1 MSKALAWI
9 RKSKGDD
16 DDVGLKD
23 QRELV
28 RGLAKDIADEVEV
41 LDLGI
46 HTGFSTMTRDDQAG
60 LLDQNERVQ
69 ECVGELEAGEYS
81 HLVAWDDRRICRGEY
96 FSVIQYAATQGDVEF
111 VYVGDVNEDDL
122 TFDLKR
128 RIERDTKEE
137 EIEKSRRAI
146 ERRKEQG
153 YDHGRP
159 RFGMTYNDAGHYQVP
174 GEDFDTV
181 LDIFRHDRNGKSRRE
196 IAEATE
202 IPLGTIQNV
211 LDRRDWYAEREKMS
225 KSCSIESSILAI
237 EDRTG

>member
-1 MSKALAWI
+1 MNRALAWI
-9 RKSKGDD
+9 RKSKGKES
-16 DDVGLKD
+16 DVGLEE

-28 RGLAKDIADEVEV
+28 RTLAVDLADEVEI
-41 LDLGI
+41 LDLGV
-46 HTGFSTMTRDDQAG
+46 HTGFSTMTRDDPAG

-69 ECVGELEAGEYS
+69 ERVSELEAGEYS
-81 HLVAWDDRRICRGEY
+81 HLVAWDDRRICRDEY
-96 FSVIQYAATQGDVEF
+96 FSVIQYAAEQGNAEI

-146 ERRKEQG
+146 ERRMEQG

-159 RFGMTYNDAGHYQVP
+159 RFGMTYDADGEYQVP

-181 LDIFRHDRNGKSRRE
+181 LEIFRLNNKGKSRRE
-196 IAEATE
+196 ISDAVYV
-202 IPLGTIQNV
+202 PLSTVQNV
-211 LDRRDWYAEREKMS
+211 LNRQEWYVERGKIT
-225 KSCSIESSILAI
+225 KSQLLVEMD
-237 EDRTG
+237 E

>member
-9 RKSKGDD
+9 RKSKGDESD
-16 DDVGLKD
+16 IGLKE

-28 RGLAKDIADEVEV
+28 QTLANDVSDEIEV

-46 HTGFSTMTRDDQAG
+46 HTGFSTMTRDDPAG
-60 LLDQNERVQ
+60 LLDQNESVQ
-69 ECVGELEAGEYS
+69 KHVNELQAGQYS
-81 HLVAWDDRRICRGEY
+81 HLVALDDRRICRDEY
-96 FSVIQYAATQGDVEF
+96 FSVIQYAATQGDAEI

-159 RFGMTYNDAGHYQVP
+159 RFGMTYDADGHYQVP
-174 GEDFDTV
+174 GEEFNTV
-181 LDIFRHDRNGKSRRE
+181 LKIFQLDNAGDSRRE
-196 IAEATE
+196 IADTVGV
-202 IPLGTIQNV
+202 PTSTVQNV
-211 LDRRDWYAEREKMS
+211 LDRREWYTERGKM
-225 KSCSIESSILAI
+225 AN
-237 EDRTG
+237 T

>member
-16 DDVGLKD
+16 DDVGLED

-28 RGLAKDIADEVEV
+28 RGLAKDVADEMEV

-46 HTGFSTMTRDDQAG
+46 HTGFSTMTRDDPAG

-81 HLVAWDDRRICRGEY
+81 HLVAWDDRRICRDEF
-96 FSVIQYAATQGDVEF
+96 FSVIQYAATQGDAEI

-153 YDHGRP
+153 YDHGRL
-159 RFGMTYNDAGHYQVP
+159 RFGMTYDANGHYQVP
-174 GEDFDTV
+174 GDDFDTV
-181 LDIFRHDRNGKSRRE
+181 HEIFRLYRNEKIRRE
-196 IAEATE
+196 IAKSVDV
-202 IPLGTIQNV
+202 PLGTVQNV
-211 LDRRDWYAEREKMS
+211 LDRHDWYLERENMAES
-225 KSCSIESSILAI
+225 ESSGIPG
-237 EDRTG
+237 R

>member
-9 RKSKGDD
+9 RKSKGDESD
-16 DDVGLKD
+16 IGLKE

-28 RGLAKDIADEVEV
+28 RALANDVADEVEV

-46 HTGFSTMTRDDQAG
+46 HTGFSTMTRDDPAG

-69 ECVGELEAGEYS
+69 ERVGELEAGEYS
-81 HLVAWDDRRICRGEY
+81 HLVAWDDRRICRDEY
-96 FSVIQYAATQGDVEF
+96 FSVVQYAATQGDTEI

-159 RFGMTYNDAGHYQVP
+159 RFGMTYDDAGHYQVP

-181 LDIFRHDRNGKSRRE
+181 LEILRHDRNGKSRRE
-196 IAEATE
+196 IADSVE
-202 IPLGTIQNV
+202 IPLGTVQNV
-211 LDRRDWYAEREKMS
+211 LDRRKWYVERGNMNEGGSMCIDS
-225 KSCSIESSILAI
+225 K
-237 EDRTG
+237 

>member
-16 DDVGLKD
+16 SDVGLEH

-28 RGLAKDIADEVEV
+28 RALAEDIASEVDV

-46 HTGFSTMTRDDQAG
+46 HTGFSTMTRNDPAG

-69 ECVGELEAGEYS
+69 SRVNELETGTYS
-81 HLVAWDDRRICRGEY
+81 YLVAWDDRRICRDEY
-96 FSVIQYAATQGDVEF
+96 FSVIQYAAKQGNTEI
-111 VYVGDVNEDDL
+111 VYIGDVNDDDL

-137 EIEKSRRAI
+137 EIKKSRQAV
-146 ERRKEQG
+146 ERRRERG

-159 RFGMTYNDAGHYQVP
+159 RFGMTYDADGHYQIP

-181 LDIFRHDRNGKSRRE
+181 LDIFQYDQNGMSRRE
-196 IAEATE
+196 IAEE
-202 IPLGTIQNV
+202 VDVPLGTVQNV
-211 LDRRDWYAEREKMS
+211 LDRQQWYVERSNMS
-225 KSCSIESSILAI
+225 ESDSAKIL
-237 EDRTG
+237 D

>member
-9 RKSKGDD
+9 RKSKGDESD
-16 DDVGLKD
+16 IGLKE

-28 RGLAKDIADEVEV
+28 RTLANDVADEVEV

-46 HTGFSTMTRDDQAG
+46 HTGFSTMTRDDPAG
-60 LLDQNERVQ
+60 LLDQNESVQ
-69 ECVGELEAGEYS
+69 ERVNELQAGQYS
-81 HLVAWDDRRICRGEY
+81 HLVALDDRRICRDEY
-96 FSVIQYAATQGDVEF
+96 FSVIQYAATQGDAEI

-137 EIEKSRRAI
+137 EIEKSQRAI
-146 ERRKEQG
+146 ERRKEHG

-159 RFGMTYNDAGHYQVP
+159 RFGMTYDADGHYQVP

-181 LDIFRHDRNGKSRRE
+181 LEIFQLDNAGDSRRE
-196 IAEATE
+196 IADAVGVPTS
-202 IPLGTIQNV
+202 TVQNV
-211 LDRRDWYAEREKMS
+211 LDRREWYAERGKMT
-225 KSCSIESSILAI
+225 K
-237 EDRTG
+237 

>member
-16 DDVGLKD
+16 DDIGLED

-28 RGLAKDIADEVEV
+28 RDLAEDIADHVEV

-46 HTGFSTMTRDDQAG
+46 HTGFSSMTRDDPAG

-69 ECVGELEAGEYS
+69 DCVGRLEAGKYS
-81 HLVAWDDRRICRGEY
+81 HLVAWDDRRICRDEY
-96 FSVIQYAATQGDVEF
+96 FSVIQYAATQGDAEI
-111 VYVGDVNEDDL
+111 VYVGEVNEDDL

-137 EIEKSRRAI
+137 EIKKSRRAI
-146 ERRKEQG
+146 KRRKERG

-159 RFGMTYNDAGHYQVP
+159 RFGMTYDDAGHYQVP
-174 GEDFDTV
+174 SDEFDTV
-181 LDIFRHDRNGKSRRE
+181 LEIFQLDNAGESRRE
-196 IAEATE
+196 IADTVDVPVA
-202 IPLGTIQNV
+202 TIQNV
-211 LDRRDWYAEREKMS
+211 LNRREWYLAREQTAE
-225 KSCSIESSILAI
+225 I
-237 EDRTG
+237 

>member
-16 DDVGLKD
+16 DDIGLED

-28 RGLAKDIADEVEV
+28 RDLAEDIADHVEV

-46 HTGFSTMTRDDQAG
+46 HTGFSSMTRDDPAG

-69 ECVGELEAGEYS
+69 DCVGRLEAGEYS
-81 HLVAWDDRRICRGEY
+81 HLVAWDDRRICRDEY
-96 FSVIQYAATQGDVEF
+96 FSVIQYAATQGDAEI
-111 VYVGDVNEDDL
+111 VYVGEVNEDDL

-137 EIEKSRRAI
+137 EIKKSRRAI
-146 ERRKEQG
+146 KRRKERG

-159 RFGMTYNDAGHYQVP
+159 RFGMTYDDAGHYQVP
-174 GEDFDTV
+174 SDEYDTV
-181 LDIFRHDRNGKSRRE
+181 LEIFQLDSAGESRRE
-196 IAEATE
+196 IAGTVDVPVA
-202 IPLGTIQNV
+202 TIQNV
-211 LDRRDWYAEREKMS
+211 LNRREWYLAREQTAE
-225 KSCSIESSILAI
+225 I
-237 EDRTG
+237 

>member
-9 RKSKGDD
+9 RKSKGDESD
-16 DDVGLKD
+16 IGLKE

-28 RGLAKDIADEVEV
+28 RTLANDVADEVEV

-46 HTGFSTMTRDDQAG
+46 HTGFSTMTRDDPAG
-60 LLDQNERVQ
+60 LLDQNESVQ
-69 ECVGELEAGEYS
+69 ERVNELQAGQYS
-81 HLVAWDDRRICRGEY
+81 HLVALDDRRICRDEY
-96 FSVIQYAATQGDVEF
+96 FSVIQYAATQGDAEI

-137 EIEKSRRAI
+137 EIEKSQRAI
-146 ERRKEQG
+146 ERRKEHG

-159 RFGMTYNDAGHYQVP
+159 RFGMTYDADGHYQVP

-181 LDIFRHDRNGKSRRE
+181 LEIFQLDNAGDSRRE
-196 IAEATE
+196 IADAVGVPTS
-202 IPLGTIQNV
+202 TVQNV
-211 LDRRDWYAEREKMS
+211 LDRREWYAERGKM
-225 KSCSIESSILAI
+225 
-237 EDRTG
+237 TNT

>member
-16 DDVGLKD
+16 DDIGLED

-28 RGLAKDIADEVEV
+28 RDLAEDIADHVEV

-46 HTGFSTMTRDDQAG
+46 HTGFSSMTRDDPAG

-69 ECVGELEAGEYS
+69 DCVGRLEAGEYS
-81 HLVAWDDRRICRGEY
+81 HLVAWDDRRICRDEY
-96 FSVIQYAATQGDVEF
+96 FSVIQYAATQGDAEI
-111 VYVGDVNEDDL
+111 VYVGEVNEDDL

-137 EIEKSRRAI
+137 EIKKSRRAI
-146 ERRKEQG
+146 KRRKERG

-159 RFGMTYNDAGHYQVP
+159 RFGMTYDDAGHYQVP
-174 GEDFDTV
+174 SDEFDTV
-181 LDIFRHDRNGKSRRE
+181 LEIFQLDNAGESRRE
-196 IAEATE
+196 IADTVDVPVA
-202 IPLGTIQNV
+202 TIQNV
-211 LDRRDWYAEREKMS
+211 LNRREWYLAREQTAE
-225 KSCSIESSILAI
+225 I
-237 EDRTG
+237 

>member
-16 DDVGLKD
+16 GDIGLED

-28 RGLAKDIADEVEV
+28 RDLADDIADHVEV

-46 HTGFSTMTRDDQAG
+46 HTGFSSMTRDDPAG

-69 ECVGELEAGEYS
+69 DCVGRLEAGEYS
-81 HLVAWDDRRICRGEY
+81 HLVAWDDRRICRDEY
-96 FSVIQYAATQGDVEF
+96 FSVIQYAATQGDAEI
-111 VYVGDVNEDDL
+111 VYVGEVNEDDL

-137 EIEKSRRAI
+137 EIKKSRQAI
-146 ERRKEQG
+146 KRRKERG

-159 RFGMTYNDAGHYQVP
+159 RFGMTYDDAGHYQVP
-174 GEDFDTV
+174 SDEFDTV
-181 LDIFRHDRNGKSRRE
+181 LEIFQLDNAGESRRE
-196 IAEATE
+196 IADTVEVPVA
-202 IPLGTIQNV
+202 TIQNV
-211 LDRRDWYAEREKMS
+211 LNRREWYVEREQTAE
-225 KSCSIESSILAI
+225 I
-237 EDRTG
+237 

>member
-16 DDVGLKD
+16 DDIGLED

-28 RGLAKDIADEVEV
+28 RRLAEDIADHVEV

-46 HTGFSTMTRDDQAG
+46 HTGFSSMTRDDPAG

-69 ECVGELEAGEYS
+69 DCVGRLEAGEYS
-81 HLVAWDDRRICRGEY
+81 HLVAWDDRRICRDEY
-96 FSVIQYAATQGDVEF
+96 FSVIQYAATQGDAEI
-111 VYVGDVNEDDL
+111 VYVGEVNEDDL

-137 EIEKSRRAI
+137 EIKKSRRAI
-146 ERRKEQG
+146 KRRKERG

-159 RFGMTYNDAGHYQVP
+159 RFGMTYDDAGHYQVP
-174 GEDFDTV
+174 SDEFDTV
-181 LDIFRHDRNGKSRRE
+181 LEIFQLDNAGESRRE
-196 IAEATE
+196 IADTVDVPVA
-202 IPLGTIQNV
+202 TIQNV
-211 LDRRDWYAEREKMS
+211 LNRREWYLAREQTAE
-225 KSCSIESSILAI
+225 I
-237 EDRTG
+237 

>member
-16 DDVGLKD
+16 DDIGLED

-28 RGLAKDIADEVEV
+28 RRLAEDIADHVEV

-46 HTGFSTMTRDDQAG
+46 HTGFSSMTRDDPAG

-69 ECVGELEAGEYS
+69 DCVGRLEAGEYS
-81 HLVAWDDRRICRGEY
+81 HLVAWDDRRICRDEY
-96 FSVIQYAATQGDVEF
+96 FSVIQYAATQGDAEI
-111 VYVGDVNEDDL
+111 VYVGEVNEDDL

-137 EIEKSRRAI
+137 EIKKLRRAI
-146 ERRKEQG
+146 KRRKERG

-159 RFGMTYNDAGHYQVP
+159 RFGMTYDDAGHYQVP
-174 GEDFDTV
+174 SDEFDTV
-181 LDIFRHDRNGKSRRE
+181 LEIFQLDNAGESRRE
-196 IAEATE
+196 IADTVDVPVA
-202 IPLGTIQNV
+202 TIQNV
-211 LDRRDWYAEREKMS
+211 LNRREWYLVREQTAE
-225 KSCSIESSILAI
+225 I
-237 EDRTG
+237 

>member
-1 MSKALAWI
+1 MSKALAWV
-9 RKSKGDD
+9 RKSKGDES
-16 DDVGLKD
+16 DVGLEE

-28 RGLAKDIADEVEV
+28 QALANDVADDVEL

-46 HTGFSTMTRDDQAG
+46 HTGFSTMTRDDPAG

-69 ECVGELEAGEYS
+69 ERVAELEGGEYS
-81 HLVAWDDRRICRGEY
+81 HLVAWDDRRICRDEY
-96 FSVIQYAATQGDVEF
+96 FSVVQYAATQGDTEI

-146 ERRKEQG
+146 ERRKKQG

-159 RFGMTYNDAGHYQVP
+159 RFGMTYDADGHYQVP
-174 GEDFDTV
+174 GEDFDVV
-181 LDIFRHDRNGKSRRE
+181 LEIFRRDRNGESRRE
-196 IAEATE
+196 IAEG
-202 IPLGTIQNV
+202 IDVPLGTVQNV
-211 LDRRDWYAEREKMS
+211 LDRQDWYREREKMS
-225 KSCSIESSILAI
+225 KSDSANILSQ
-237 EDRTG
+237 

>member
-1 MSKALAWI
+1 M
-9 RKSKGDD
+9 
-16 DDVGLKD
+16 
-23 QRELV
+23 
-28 RGLAKDIADEVEV
+28 EV
-41 LDLGI
+41 LDIGI
-46 HTGFSTMTRDDQAG
+46 HTGFSSMTRDDPAG

-81 HLVAWDDRRICRGEY
+81 HLVAWDDRRICRDEY
-96 FSVIQYAATQGDVEF
+96 FSVVQYAATQGDAEI

-146 ERRKEQG
+146 DRRKEQG

-159 RFGMTYNDAGHYQVP
+159 RFGMTYDDAGHYQVP

-181 LDIFRHDRNGKSRRE
+181 LEIFRHDRNGKSRRE
-196 IAEATE
+196 IAEEVE
-202 IPLGTIQNV
+202 IPLGTVQNV
-211 LDRRDWYAEREKMS
+211 LDCRDWYVEREKIAENGSVSIPS
-225 KSCSIESSILAI
+225 K
-237 EDRTG
+237 

>member
-16 DDVGLKD
+16 DDVGLED

-28 RGLAKDIADEVEV
+28 RSLAEEVADEVEV
-41 LDLGI
+41 LDIGI
-46 HTGFSTMTRDDQAG
+46 HTGFSSMTRDDPAG

-81 HLVAWDDRRICRGEY
+81 HLVAWDDRRICRDEY
-96 FSVIQYAATQGDVEF
+96 FSVVQYAATQGDAEI

-146 ERRKEQG
+146 DRRKEQG

-159 RFGMTYNDAGHYQVP
+159 RFGMTYDDAGHYQVP

-181 LDIFRHDRNGKSRRE
+181 LEIFRHDRNGKSRRE
-196 IAEATE
+196 IAEEVE
-202 IPLGTIQNV
+202 IPLGTVQNV
-211 LDRRDWYAEREKMS
+211 LDCRDWYVEREKIAENGSVSIPS
-225 KSCSIESSILAI
+225 K
-237 EDRTG
+237 

>member
-16 DDVGLKD
+16 DDIGLED

-28 RGLAKDIADEVEV
+28 RGLAKDVADQVEV

-46 HTGFSTMTRDDQAG
+46 HTGFSSMTRDDPAG

-81 HLVAWDDRRICRGEY
+81 HLVAWDDRRICRDEY
-96 FSVIQYAATQGDVEF
+96 FSVVQYAATQGDAEI

-159 RFGMTYNDAGHYQVP
+159 RFGMTYDADGHYQVP

-181 LDIFRHDRNGKSRRE
+181 LEIFRYDQNGKSRRE
-196 IAEATE
+196 IAEAVNV
-202 IPLGTIQNV
+202 PLGTVQNV
-211 LDRRDWYAEREKMS
+211 LDRRSWYVEREKMAETG
-225 KSCSIESSILAI
+225 SINISS
-237 EDRTG
+237 

>member
-16 DDVGLKD
+16 DDIGLEG

-28 RGLAKDIADEVEV
+28 RDLAEDIADHVEV

-46 HTGFSTMTRDDQAG
+46 HTGFSSMTRDDPAG

-69 ECVGELEAGEYS
+69 DCVGRLEAGEYS
-81 HLVAWDDRRICRGEY
+81 HLVAWDDRRICRDEY
-96 FSVIQYAATQGDVEF
+96 FSVIQYAATQGDAEI
-111 VYVGDVNEDDL
+111 VYVGEVNEDDL

-137 EIEKSRRAI
+137 EIKKSRRAI
-146 ERRKEQG
+146 KRRKERG

-159 RFGMTYNDAGHYQVP
+159 RFGMTYDDAGHYQVP
-174 GEDFDTV
+174 SDEFDTV
-181 LDIFRHDRNGKSRRE
+181 LEIFQLDNAGESRRE
-196 IAEATE
+196 IADTVDVPVA
-202 IPLGTIQNV
+202 TIQNV
-211 LDRRDWYAEREKMS
+211 LNRREWYLAREQTAE
-225 KSCSIESSILAI
+225 I
-237 EDRTG
+237 